1 MRHLNGAKRYPRA
14 SYTVPS
20 DLQVE
25 ERIQSI
31 SDDATMTPMPA
42 ALLLLLLCLS
52 SLAPLA
58 LSAAAAG
65 SMFALDGFGRPVA
78 WWAVLKLPML
88 VQNGSTDG
96 SLRPTPCDC
105 PPPDCANVRSTPGAG
120 QDERAAGLCY
130 LYADAHTPTLRHFR
144 ELGYDCLGQGG
155 NDPVSHTL
163 RQREAHADA
172 YWALFNDQLN
182 GIARPFEGERG
193 GRGAPKNAT
202 TCGGGDLFSA
212 HAKGAVAID
221 ASRTGGF
228 YLQASTPSFPDPS
241 KPLPTRSDGR
251 TDREADAFV
260 RLGCQRDNNVKFA
273 QHFAAFSLEAD
284 AIETL
289 AGALSVARL
298 CSGNFYRGELGRALA
313 SDALWRDGG
322 VPDASGTIASL
333 YHALLDSN
341 STDGLH
347 GNNDNNLTR
356 RVKLSLRQLDPISA
370 REPRASTSV
379 FTPLS
384 ASADFL
390 PEINDRLARG
400 DLTVNAS
407 VLSEPQSSAQDDGY
421 YHVQTPGTSEDD
433 LQVEVLVKGPQAN
446 VPPWVLLA
454 ASLES
459 DVSVASWWDDGY
471 GIPSICAGDAFAS
484 TPHKFCL
491 EEPRAGATL
500 LPPDARA
507 QFNVENLILA
517 T

>member
-1 MRHLNGAKRYPRA
+1 MAIA
-14 SYTVPS
+14 
-20 DLQVE
+20 
-25 ERIQSI
+25 
-31 SDDATMTPMPA
+31 MPA
-42 ALLLLLLCLS
+42 ALLLLLCLYWDTPQAVHATS
-52 SLAPLA
+52 APSLY
-58 LSAAAAG
+58 
-65 SMFALDGFGRPVA
+65 ALDGFGRPVA

-88 VQNGSTDG
+88 VQNGSAEG

-105 PPPDCANVRSTPGAG
+105 PPPDCANVRSTPNAG
-120 QDERAAGLCY
+120 QDERATGLCY

-163 RQREAHADA
+163 RQREAHADT

-182 GIARPFEGERG
+182 GIARPFEGELDG
-193 GRGAPKNAT
+193 HGAPKNAT
-202 TCGGGDLFSA
+202 TCGGGDLFNA

-221 ASRTGGF
+221 ASRSGGF

-241 KPLPTRSDGR
+241 KPLPTRSSGR
-251 TDREADAFV
+251 TEGEADAFV
-260 RLGCQRDNNVKFA
+260 RLGCQHDNNVKFA

-289 AGALSVARL
+289 AGALNVARL
-298 CSGNFYRGELGRALA
+298 CSGNFYHGELGRSLA

-322 VPDASGTIASL
+322 APDASGAIASL

-341 STDGLH
+341 STDGSKLLH
-347 GNNDNNLTR
+347 GTSDNNLTR
-356 RVKLSLRQLDPISA
+356 RVKLSLHQPDPVSVRQV
-370 REPRASTSV
+370 RASTAV

-384 ASADFL
+384 RSADFL
-390 PEINDRLARG
+390 PVINDRLAG
-400 DLTVNAS
+400 EDLTSYAS
-407 VLSEPQSSAQDDGY
+407 ELNDPRSSAQDDAY
-421 YHVQTPGTSEDD
+421 DQAKSRTSEEDM
-433 LQVEVLVKGPQAN
+433 QVEVLVKGPQAN